1 MGSRQGQIRNI
12 KKLWECGKG
21 KLTEDEF
28 KVLLL
33 NTDIK
38 ERCAWHWAADWVKSE
53 ALEKACKQDKNKLKT
68 EVL

>member
-1 MGSRQGQIRNI
+1 MGG
-12 KKLWECGKG
+12 GKG

-38 ERCAWHWAADWVKSE
+38 ERCASHWAAERVKSE
-53 ALEKACKQDKNKLKT
+53 TLEKARG
-68 EVL
+68 